1 MTNAVTYLS
10 QVDQIVVLEEGE
22 ISDMGSYHELM
33 AHNGHFTEFI
43 TTYLNE
49 VEEDEKQFHD
59 KSKLHVNN
67 FMLKIKVHKL

>member
-49 VEEDEKQFHD
+49 VEEDEKHPRVVSVIFTYSYSDYLDQRTF
-59 KSKLHVNN
+59 
-67 FMLKIKVHKL
+67 